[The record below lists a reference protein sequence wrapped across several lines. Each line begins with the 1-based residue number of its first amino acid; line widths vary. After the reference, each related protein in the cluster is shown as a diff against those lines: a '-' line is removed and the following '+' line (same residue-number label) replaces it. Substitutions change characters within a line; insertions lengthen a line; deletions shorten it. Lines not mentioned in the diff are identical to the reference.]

1 MIIILISTADTIENA
16 TFKLDAQNLI
26 SKKEVKNQGNPDC
39 ILKKSLLK
47 VATKNLWR
55 ESRMKKITVFMML
68 IAVCLALT
76 GCDEKYTI
84 SSAVPDAENA
94 IFTDSGRL
102 FVTGG
107 TNIYE
112 IHPDG
117 SKSALCEE
125 GRYNFTGMAQV
136 GNYLYAVATEYRFDC
151 SPDSCG
157 SLNIFSPTAVADFV
171 NCIGDMLKDSVILCA
186 EIVPGDLS
194 FTNIYTIEN
203 TFIPNG
209 MVADSAGRLYIADEV
224 FLPIG
229 KIVRLTLSSPISVAS
244 QETWLDPSDGLYSPN
259 GMSIK
264 GNAIYFSDF
273 NLLGVQTSIKKVTI
287 NGDGSAGAISTVY
300 DRIGFFDDLSAGTLF
315 GTNVVVAADFV
326 KGTLVFLKDNNKK
339 QSSPIYETDC
349 GMFDSPSAVIFGK
362 GPHYT
367 NEHLI
372 ITEKGIFFE
381 HNSDVGNKVSGMLI
395 E

>member
-1 MIIILISTADTIENA
+1 
-16 TFKLDAQNLI
+16 
-26 SKKEVKNQGNPDC
+26 
-39 ILKKSLLK
+39 
-47 VATKNLWR
+47 
-55 ESRMKKITVFMML
+55 MKKITVFMML
-68 IAVCLALT
+68 IVVCFVLT

-84 SSAVPDAENA
+84 SSDVPDAENA
-94 IFTDSGRL
+94 IFTTSGRL

-112 IHPDG
+112 INPDG

-157 SLNIFSPTAVADFV
+157 DLNIFSPTAVSDFV
-171 NCIGDMLKDSVILCA
+171 NCIGDMLKDSFILCA

-209 MVADSAGRLYIADEV
+209 MVADSSGRLYIADET

-229 KIVRLTLSSPISVAS
+229 KIIRLTLSSPISVAS
-244 QETWLDPSDGLYSPN
+244 QETWLDTSDNMYSAN

-264 GNAIYFSDF
+264 GNSIYFTDF
-273 NLLGVQTSIKKVTI
+273 NMLRIQTSVKKVTI
-287 NGDGSAGAISTVY
+287 NSDGSAGTMRTVY

-315 GTNVVVAADFV
+315 GTNVVVAADFI
-326 KGTLVFLKDNNKK
+326 KGTLVFLKDNNRE
-339 QSSPIYETDC
+339 QSSTLYETDT

-367 NEHLI
+367 NEDLI
-372 ITEKGIFFE
+372 ITEKGMMFE
-381 HNSDVGNKVSGMLI
+381 HNSDNGNKVSGMRV